1 MDKLKEEIEGVIALN
16 KRRTETEYRQG
27 VIDAL
32 GYVLD
37 VIEVIERENNDRN

>member
-1 MDKLKEEIEGVIALN
+1 MDELKKEIKGVIALN
-16 KRRTETEYRQG
+16 ERRTETEYRQG

>member
-1 MDKLKEEIEGVIALN
+1 MDKLKEEIKGVIALN
-16 KRRTETEYRQG
+16 ERRTETEYRQG

>member
-1 MDKLKEEIEGVIALN
+1 MDKLKEKIEYVLALN
-16 KRRTETEYRQG
+16 VRRSETEYRQG

-37 VIEVIERENNDRN
+37 LIEIERENNDRN